1 MAREVFSLGNV
12 LARELSSDEEQVA
25 RELSWL
31 RRISLREPG
40 AVVL

>member
-1 MAREVFSLGNV
+1 VFSLGNA
-12 LARELSSDEEQVA
+12 LARELSSHEEHVA

-31 RRISLREPG
+31 RKILVREPG